1 MRRSA
6 ALLLLALLSLSAA
19 ERDLIDRA
27 KQSPGDFAA
36 NHELAEYY
44 ASHGKLKEAVPW
56 FEKARA
62 IDPSNYVNGYDL
74 ALAYAETGALD
85 NARRQIEQ
93 MLARQ
98 DRPELHNLLG
108 LVGEKAGSPETAAG
122 EYQKAAQMDP
132 SEKNVFDLG
141 QCFLRYRGFEQA
153 LGVFSWGV
161 EKYPKSAR
169 MQVGLGVARYSR
181 GQYDQ
186 AVEAL
191 CRGVDLDP
199 ADTRAVYFLGQMFD
213 ISPALAGEVTRR
225 LARFVEVYPKNAAA
239 NYYYALSL
247 WKRTGGGENR
257 AIVETYLK
265 KAVALDPKMADAH
278 LQLGILYEDAKRIP
292 EAIREYESAARLNP
306 ENEKVHFRLARA
318 YRAAGRDDQAQE
330 QLRLYR
336 QLHAKQ

>member
-1 MRRSA
+1 MRRIA
-6 ALLLLALLSLSAA
+6 GLLLLTLLSLAA
-19 ERDLIDRA
+19 DERALLERA

-44 ASHGKLKEAVPW
+44 ASLGRLKAAIPW
-56 FEKARA
+56 FEKART

-74 ALAYAETGALD
+74 ALAYAETGATE
-85 NARRQIEQ
+85 NARRQIEK
-93 MLARQ
+93 MLGRQ
-98 DRPELHNLLG
+98 DRSELHNLLG
-108 LVGEKAGSPETAAG
+108 LVEEKAGRPEAAAG
-122 EYQKAAQMDP
+122 EYQKAAQMD
-132 SEKNVFDLG
+132 STEKNVFDLG

-161 EKYPKSAR
+161 DKYPKSAR
-169 MQVGLGVARYSR
+169 MQVGLGVAHYSR

-199 ADTRAVYFLGQMFD
+199 TDTRAIYFLGQMFD

-225 LARFVEVYPKNAAA
+225 LAHFIEVYPKNAAA

-247 WKRTGGGENR
+247 WKRTSGSENR
-257 AIVETYLK
+257 QTVETYLK

-278 LQLGILYEDAKRIP
+278 LQLGILYEDAKQMP
-292 EAIREYESAARLNP
+292 EAIREYESAAKLDP
-306 ENEKVHFRLARA
+306 ENEKTHFRLARA
-318 YRAAGRDDQAQE
+318 YRAAGRDEQAQE
-330 QLRLYR
+330 QFRLYR
-336 QLHAKQ
+336 QLHSKQ